1 MVGFLTFKE
10 TSMTDL
16 FNPHC
21 IWDLKATLGEGP
33 VWSAKDHAVWFV
45 DIKQQHVHRYD
56 VRTGGHQ
63 TFHAPSPC
71 GFIAPKKSGDFI
83 VGCKTGLYDFDPVS
97 GTFTLLTHV
106 EPGLPTNRLN
116 DGYVDHQGRLW
127 FGSMDDD
134 ESNPTGKLYRYDA
147 RGLKMMDDDYVITNG
162 PAVSPDGKTFYHND
176 TLKKIIYAFDLSPDG
191 QISGKRIFARLDQD
205 MPADV
210 SSPVCYAG
218 AFEPHI
224 EHGDGYMDGP
234 AVDSAGNVWNALFF
248 GWGVNCYAPDGRLIR
263 RVKFPV
269 SNVTKIAF
277 GGPDLKT
284 VYATTA
290 AKGLT
295 SADLKIQPL
304 AGGLFTFQIDIAGQ
318 PQNEISHA

>member
-1 MVGFLTFKE
+1 M
-10 TSMTDL
+10 SQL
-16 FNPHC
+16 FQPTC
-21 IWDLKATLGEGP
+21 LWDLKATLGEGP

-56 VRTGGHQ
+56 TLTDAKQ
-63 TFHAPSPC
+63 TFDAPGPC
-71 GFIAPKKSGDFI
+71 GFIAPKKSGGFI
-83 VGCKTGLYDFDPVS
+83 VGCKAGLYDFDPAKNDTS
-97 GTFTLLTHV
+97 GAFTFLTHV
-106 EPGLPTNRLN
+106 EPGLPDNRLN

-134 ESNPTGKLYRYDA
+134 ENHPTGKLYRYDA

-162 PAVSPDGKTFYHND
+162 PAVSPDGKTLYHND
-176 TLKKIIYAFDLSPDG
+176 TLKKIIYAFDLSAEG
-191 QISGKRIFARLDQD
+191 HLSNKRIFAQLDQD
-205 MPADV
+205 IPADV
-210 SSPVCYAG
+210 ASPVCYAG
-218 AFEPHI
+218 EFEAHS

-234 AVDSAGNVWNALFF
+234 VVDSQGNVWNALFF

-263 RVKFPV
+263 RVRFPV

-290 AKGLT
+290 AKGL
-295 SADLKIQPL
+295 SAEDLQQQPL
-304 AGGLFTFQIDIAGQ
+304 AGGLFTFRTDIAGL
-318 PQNEISHA
+318 PQNEISHV